1 MSLEVLQNVVS
12 AGRKFRELRRN
23 GLSLGLVPTMGAL
36 HEGHLS
42 LVRRAAKENDVVVV
56 SVFVNPAQFDDPDDL
71 KSYPQDFEAD
81 RMLLES
87 AGTDLVFYPD
97 AEAMYPDNYRYK
109 VSENSDSLLLEGSH
123 RQGYF
128 DGVLT
133 VVLKLLN
140 IAGADRAYF
149 GEKDWQQF
157 GLIRGMAEAFFI
169 DTEIVPCP
177 LVREDDGLAMSS
189 RNTRLTP
196 DERKRAPAFHRIL
209 AGHGTPESKADEL
222 GKAGFHVDYV
232 EERGDRTLAAV
243 HLGKVRL
250 IDNVRI

>member
-1 MSLEVLQNVVS
+1 MSLEVLQNVETAS
-12 AGRKFRELRRN
+12 RKFRELRQK
-23 GLSLGLVPTMGAL
+23 GFSLGLVPTMGAL

-71 KSYPQDFEAD
+71 KSYPQDFEVD
-81 RMLLES
+81 RTLLES
-87 AGTDLVFYPD
+87 AGTNLVFYPD
-97 AEAMYPDNYRYK
+97 AKAMYPDDYRYK

-140 IAGADRAYF
+140 IVGADRAYF

-157 GLIRGMAEAFFI
+157 SLIRGMAEAFFL

-189 RNTRLTP
+189 RNVRLTP
-196 DERKRAPAFHRIL
+196 AEREKAPAFHRIL
-209 AGHGTPESKADEL
+209 AGSGTLESKAAEL
-222 GKAGFHVDYV
+222 EKAGFHVDYV
-232 EERGDRTLAAV
+232 EERGDRILGAV